1 MSLSKISSM
10 PTLQQKIKH
19 IGIAL
24 AIVGFLGFLDA
35 SYLSIEHYLGKTVE
49 CSVSIFSDCG
59 TVTTSVYSK
68 ILGIPVAYLGALYYL
83 SIIALGILLIDTKNS
98 KLAKYAGLYTILGLL
113 ASIYFVFLQAFVL
126 EAFCLYCM
134 LSAASSTILFLI
146 GMRMLQ
152 LLRNEKRAPLE
163 RA

>member
-1 MSLSKISSM
+1 M
-10 PTLQQKIKH
+10 PTIQQKIKFL
-19 IGIAL
+19 GIAL

-35 SYLSIEHYLGKTVE
+35 SYLSIEHFLGKTVE

-59 TVTTSVYSK
+59 TVTTSSYAK
-68 ILGIPVAYLGALYYL
+68 ILGIPVAYLGTLYYI
-83 SIIALGILLIDTKNS
+83 SIIILSILLIDKKNLV
-98 KLAKYAGLYTILGLL
+98 LAKYTAIYTTAGLI
-113 ASIYFVFLQAFVL
+113 ASAYFVFLQAFIL

-134 LSAASSTILFLI
+134 LSAASSTILFLL